1 MLEPGERL
9 EMLGRAVS
17 ALAKNFGRD
26 PTAIEIADRELL
38 EKISQ
43 AGGEVSG
50 RMAVVAEKAL
60 LDSVSRLKSE
70 NFELKKRI
78 ESGQSVNIVE
88 ASERVGKN
96 KEEIR
101 IMEDCLKSLRNI
113 TNPVFSRSRKEQQQ
127 YDLF

>member
-1 MLEPGERL
+1 
-9 EMLGRAVS
+9 MLGRAVS